1 MAAAVSVQPATPSVE
16 TLLKEA
22 FERRIEAEVRPTV
35 TLIDKLNTQL
45 AAYSFKV
52 KADAK
57 QKALIAMLAAVGE
70 EAQPQLGD
78 GSVEIE
84 LRSSLL
90 ALLDLVGGVPPFV
103 TAAPAQDEAETADEG
118 AIPQAT
124 TVPQIPDADVEEA
137 KAVLAEITRL
147 RQSNFRLQPMVRL
160 THEIQWLVAST
171 RLVMSRFPESHHL
184 HWQLSEAMSKLGK
197 TRHEAGITTF
207 VSGLQRDQ
215 TFDWEKLVRESA
227 RALARFDAEPVE
239 RTTDRPT
246 IPESRPKI
254 KATPATQADPSIVWP
269 PLPLLRAQVQDRTFA
284 LIGGLA
290 VNEKVELI
298 RKKFGFEMEWLEI
311 DQGAAR
317 ETEAIVR
324 RIRGGTIG
332 AAIVLESFMP
342 HKASNLVVDA
352 LNACQIPW
360 AYGGRCGVGTIDNGL
375 TGMEVQLQQRE
386 S

>member
-1 MAAAVSVQPATPSVE
+1 MAAAPVQPAPSIE

-22 FERRIEAEVRPTV
+22 FERKIEAEVRPTV
-35 TLIDKLNTQL
+35 ALIDRLNTQL
-45 AAYSFKV
+45 ASYASKV

-57 QKALIAMLAAVGE
+57 QKALVAMLAAVGE
-70 EAQPQLGD
+70 EAQPTSQD
-78 GSVEIE
+78 WSVEIE
-84 LRSSLL
+84 LRTSLL
-90 ALLDLVGGVPPFV
+90 ALLDMVEGTPPFV

-118 AIPQAT
+118 AIPIRQEAL
-124 TVPQIPDADVEEA
+124 VPDADLEAA

-147 RQSNFRLQPMVRL
+147 RQSDFQAQPLVRL
-160 THEIQWLVAST
+160 THEIQWLVAATRQAMT
-171 RLVMSRFPESHHL
+171 RLPTTHHL

-215 TFDWEKLVRESA
+215 VFDWERLVREST
-227 RALARFDAEPVE
+227 RALAKFDAEPVE
-239 RTTDRPT
+239 PPERPT

-254 KATPATQADPSIVWP
+254 KPVPPTQADASVVWHKV
-269 PLPLLRAQVQDRTFA
+269 PLLRAMVHDRTFA
-284 LIGGLA
+284 LIGGIS

-360 AYGGRCGVGTIDNGL
+360 AYGGRCGVGTIESGL